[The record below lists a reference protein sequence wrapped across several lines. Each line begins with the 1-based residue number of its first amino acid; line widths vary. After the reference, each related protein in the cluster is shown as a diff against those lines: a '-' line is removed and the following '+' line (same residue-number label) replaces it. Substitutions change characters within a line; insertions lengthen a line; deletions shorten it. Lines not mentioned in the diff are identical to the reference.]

1 MSRYL
6 INRLISAV
14 VTILIVSI
22 VVFAVTR
29 LSGDPARLMLPVE
42 ATQSDVEVFRHELGL
57 DRPLPIQYLDFVV
70 RAAHGDLGNS
80 LRYRQPATQVI
91 MDRLPATLA
100 LSGAAMLIALLLAVP
115 TGILSAVY
123 RGGWLD
129 TLSRAISLL
138 GQALPAYW
146 VGIMLIIVFAAQLR
160 WLPAAGGGTLAHLVL
175 PAFTLG
181 LWPTARIARV
191 LRASLLEAIYADYV
205 RTARGKGVSERKVIL
220 SHAMR
225 NALLPV
231 VTVVGLSF
239 GMMFGGAIITETVFA
254 WPGTGRLLLD
264 AVSQRDYPLV
274 QAIVLTFSVVFLAI
288 NFIVDMLYGVL
299 DPRVRFS

>member
-191 LRASLLEAIYADYV
+191 LRASLLESIYADYV